1 MTSDPLL
8 SNPVMAEI
16 LFKILDEIEKDI
28 YESW

>member
-8 SNPVMAEI
+8 SNPVMGEI